1 MENRALA
8 KTFQLLAKI
17 MELHGENPFKI
28 RSYQAAYNTLRR
40 HPDTVSELPPDKLM
54 EIKGFGKNIADKIEE
69 LSSTGKIATLQRYLD
84 ITPAGI
90 VDLLKMKGL
99 GPKKIKI
106 IWDQLGIETAGELLY
121 ACEENRLAELKGF
134 GVKTQEN
141 LKQQLIY
148 FLDAQGKYLYG
159 HIIEEAVE
167 LLDEL
172 QSSFA
177 TARFDFINDVRRQMP
192 IVESIDILGTLDAVE
207 ATTFIKTLEGIE
219 ESEGGIQFKGTFI
232 RYEETSEDSYEGVLW
247 EGSASPEWLDNWE
260 ARYPDDDMS
269 SEDDARF
276 DGVGCA
282 YIPPESREDE
292 LSIERALERDLG
304 LITDDDIR
312 GVVHNHTTYSDGAN
326 TLRQM
331 VDASRQQ
338 GYEYMVITD
347 HSQTAFYAG
356 GLKEDDLFRQIHE
369 INELNKELD
378 DFRVFSGTES
388 DILNDGR
395 LDYPDDLLAE
405 LDVVIAS
412 VHSQL
417 KMDEAKATNRL
428 IKAVS
433 HPSTK
438 ILGHATGRL
447 LLSRKGYPIDHAAV
461 IDACQHYGVSIELN
475 ANPYRLDIDWTW
487 IPYAVEKGVL
497 VSINPDAHNI
507 KGISDIRYGVSAAR
521 KALLR
526 PSECLNTF
534 TLAEFEAW
542 VRSK

>member
-1 MENRALA
+1 MDNRALA

-28 RSYQAAYNTLRR
+28 RSYQSAYNTLRR
-40 HPDTVSELPPDKLM
+40 HPNPVSELPREEVM

-69 LSSTGKIATLQRYLD
+69 LTETRSLKTLQKYLD

-90 VDLLKMKGL
+90 VDLLGMKGL
-99 GPKKIKI
+99 GPKKIKT
-106 IWDQLGIETAGELLY
+106 IWEQLGIESAGELLY
-121 ACEENRLAELKGF
+121 ACEENRLIDLKGF
-134 GVKTQEN
+134 GAKTQEN
-141 LKQQLIY
+141 LKDQLVY

-159 HIIEEAVE
+159 HIIEEASE

-172 QSSFA
+172 QSTFA
-177 TARFDFINDVRRQMP
+177 KARFDFINDVRRQMP
-192 IVESIDILGTLDAVE
+192 IVESIDILGTADTE
-207 ATTFIKTLEGIE
+207 DATTFIKTLEGIT
-219 ESEGGIQFKGTFI
+219 ESEDGIQFKGTFVQ
-232 RYEETSEDSYEGVLW
+232 YQETTEEDYEGVLW
-247 EGSASPEWLDNWE
+247 EGSASADWLDSWE
-260 ARYPDDDMS
+260 ARYPLDDMS

-276 DGVGCA
+276 DGVGCT
-282 YIPPESREDE
+282 YIPPESREDDR
-292 LSIERALERDLG
+292 SIDRALDGELE

-331 VDASRQQ
+331 VEASLQQ
-338 GYEYMVITD
+338 GYDYMVITD

-356 GLKEDDLFRQIHE
+356 GLKEDDLVRQIHE
-369 INELNKELD
+369 IKELNEELD
-378 DFRVFSGTES
+378 NFKVFSGTES
-388 DILNDGR
+388 DILNDGS

-428 IKAVS
+428 IKAIS
-433 HPSTK
+433 HPATK

-526 PSECLNTF
+526 PFECLNTF
-534 TLAEFEAW
+534 TLADFEAW